1 MRGVCVQARIL
12 RALHAARERVL
23 ARTHHQ
29 TFFLKLLTQISDCL
43 VVRGSALPNQDMKDA
58 QRVCFAFT
66 IFNLVPVLVVSVL
79 LVAAALAAV
88 AIAVALAQLAISCLL
103 VVFVF
108 SHSR

>member
-1 MRGVCVQARIL
+1 MRAR
-12 RALHAARERVL
+12 R
-23 ARTHHQ
+23 
-29 TFFLKLLTQISDCL
+29 
-43 VVRGSALPNQDMKDA
+43 ALPNQDMKDA